1 MFNPCSTGLSP
12 PKFQDIAKISQEP
25 LSKSDLEA
33 CSQAQ
38 SLKGPN
44 YRKFGP
50 AFVEGEVQKLLD
62 TIEISAHLLPEPYLQ
77 GHVLRQGHSTCSC
90 ASVSKGVKREYVR
103 VVEAYHDHAGKTR
116 HRTIINLGRKDLLAA
131 HLDFEKLQR
140 LLHGDARRPD
150 HSKREDVDAIG
161 AWDWV

>member
-1 MFNPCSTGLSP
+1 MF
-12 PKFQDIAKISQEP
+12 
-25 LSKSDLEA
+25 
-33 CSQAQ
+33 
-38 SLKGPN
+38 
-44 YRKFGP
+44 
-50 AFVEGEVQKLLD
+50 
-62 TIEISAHLLPEPYLQ
+62 
-77 GHVLRQGHSTCSC
+77 LRVVR

-150 HSKREDVDAIG
+150 HI
-161 AWDWV
+161 